1 MEVQQ
6 VQHLLE
12 LCMDKL
18 VADLEQLTQQ
28 GLAEL
33 VTMDAERLGEFMEQ
47 RGEIM
52 EALLAIAPSALQKAS
67 FKDRIQAV
75 VSLDPIFLRKMEQ
88 FRDEA
93 SSQLAKLD
101 TGKTQRNAY
110 DNNYDGE
117 SLFFDRKK

>member
-1 MEVQQ
+1 
-6 VQHLLE
+6 
-12 LCMDKL
+12 MDKL
-18 VADLEQLTQQ
+18 VTELEQLTQQ

-33 VTMDAERLGEFMEQ
+33 VTMDAGRLGEFMEQ

-52 EALLAIAPSALQKAS
+52 EALLAITPSALQKAS

>member
-1 MEVQQ
+1 
-6 VQHLLE
+6 
-12 LCMDKL
+12 MDKL
-18 VADLEQLTQQ
+18 VNELEQITQQ

-33 VTMDAERLGEFMEQ
+33 VTMDAERLSEFMEQ
-47 RGEIM
+47 RGKIM
-52 EALLAIAPSALQKAS
+52 EALLAITPSALQKAS

-75 VSLDPIFLRKMEQ
+75 VSLDPIFLRKLEQ

-93 SSQLAKLD
+93 SFQLAKLD

>member
-1 MEVQQ
+1 
-6 VQHLLE
+6 
-12 LCMDKL
+12 MDKL
-18 VADLEQLTQQ
+18 VTELEQLTQQ

-52 EALLAIAPSALQKAS
+52 EALLDMTPSVLQKAS

-75 VSLDPIFLRKMEQ
+75 ISLDPIFLRKMEQ

>member
-1 MEVQQ
+1 MEAQQ

-18 VADLEQLTQQ
+18 VTELEQLTQQ

-52 EALLAIAPSALQKAS
+52 EALLAITPSATQKAS
-67 FKDRIQAV
+67 FKDRIKAV